1 MIELVTDPLG
11 CVTLNWNFGHTF
23 RSPCGYSSLLTSF
36 ITALKSAVIAPVTDF
51 PRMSSSR

>member
-11 CVTLNWNFGHTF
+11 CVTLNRNFGHTF

-51 PRMSSSR
+51 PGMSSSR